1 LALKLFKNTVK
12 QFRKMEN
19 LLETKG
25 LNMELVKAIKSCE
38 KEIPTT
44 KKAKSEIL
52 EKMVEANEKQFTKEE
67 IDSLVVKEIARLDT
81 EEEKK
86 AITSRVQSALKVIA
100 NKGTLNST
108 DFDYLIDNA
117 KIGHFEN
124 REFFVR
130 KNGVN
135 YHAKFDGL
143 VCELIRKDAKNESLS
158 APLRQL
164 VVKGSCENWLCG
176 RGFELLKDGG
186 KEFKKELAGKVKSL
200 AASKAK
206 SNEIDKLSEKF
217 VGAKLDTRVYRMAI
231 KIKMA

>member
-1 LALKLFKNTVK
+1 MKTVT
-12 QFRKMEN
+12 
-19 LLETKG
+19 ETKG
-25 LNMELVKAIKSCE
+25 LNVELLKAIKSYE
-38 KEIPTT
+38 KEIPMTT

-52 EKMVEANEKQFTKEE
+52 EKMVEANDQFTKEA

-81 EEEKK
+81 EAEKK

-100 NKGTLNST
+100 NSGKLNSV

-117 KIGHFEN
+117 RIGHFEN
-124 REFFVR
+124 RQFFVR

-135 YHAKFDGL
+135 YQAKFDGL

-164 VVKGSCENWLCG
+164 VVKGSCEKWLENK
-176 RGFELLKDGG
+176 GFEILNDGG
-186 KEFKKELAGKVKSL
+186 KEFKKELAETVRVI
-200 AASKAK
+200 AAKKAK
-206 SNEIDKLSEKF
+206 ANEIDKLSERF
-217 VGAKLDTRVYRMAI
+217 VGAKLDTRIYRTAI

>member
-1 LALKLFKNTVK
+1 
-12 QFRKMEN
+12 MEN
-19 LLETKG
+19 LLVVKKEKKGGKKSEAEKLVSEIETKI
-25 LNMELVKAIKSCE
+25 A
-38 KEIPTT
+38 
-44 KKAKSEIL
+44 SEIEAEKVDSILAAEVAKMESERLKL
-52 EKMVEANEKQFTKEE
+52 E
-67 IDSLVVKEIARLDT
+67 VK
-81 EEEKK
+81 
-86 AITSRVQSALKVIA
+86 SRVQSALKVIA
-100 NKGTLNST
+100 NSGKLNSA

-117 KIGHFEN
+117 RIGHFEN

-135 YHAKFDGL
+135 FHAKFDGL

-176 RGFELLKDGG
+176 RGFELLTDGG
-186 KEFKKELAGKVKSL
+186 KEFKKELAEKVKSL
-200 AASKAK
+200 AATKAK

-217 VGAKLDTRVYRMAI
+217 VGAKLDTRIYRMAI